1 MKIFIILLTIINIS
15 AAHASENIFFSSIPS
30 YVTTDEA
37 ITAVT
42 QAALKRRWTTH
53 ELENNKLRIEL
64 DHRGYKAVL
73 NFSFSEKEI
82 HYSDST
88 TYFNDIFVD
97 EDEDS
102 KGEWEASPAP
112 GNWVKNLKN
121 DVNGYFAISKRNRS
135 VKESFSHENAEKKL
149 ESLKILYDKKLI
161 TEAEYT
167 LKKEEIMSRY

>member
-53 ELENNKLRIEL
+53 EFENNELRIEL
-64 DHRGYKAVL
+64 EHRGYKAVL
-73 NFSFSEKEI
+73 KFSFSEKEI

-102 KGEWEASPAP
+102 EGVWEASPAP

-121 DVNGYFAISKRNRS
+121 DVNSYFAISKRNRS
-135 VKESFSHENAEKKL
+135 VKEFSHEDAVKKL
-149 ESLKILYDKKLI
+149 ENLKVLYDKELI
-161 TEAEYT
+161 TEAEYK
-167 LKKEEIMSRY
+167 LKKKEIMSGY